1 MEKLKKATN
10 TYNFISNTI
19 LIIGI
24 TGFLAMFIY
33 YISSYDVDLSYGFI
47 ILGISCTISFVCKI
61 VYAILYRLDIL
72 IENTKKDTK

>member
-47 ILGISCTISFVCKI
+47 IYF
-61 VYAILYRLDIL
+61 
-72 IENTKKDTK
+72 

>member
-19 LIIGI
+19 LIN
-24 TGFLAMFIY
+24 
-33 YISSYDVDLSYGFI
+33 
-47 ILGISCTISFVCKI
+47 
-61 VYAILYRLDIL
+61 RLDIL